1 MSQFDFADLSPDLIL
16 DALESH
22 GVRVDSGLLPLNSY
36 ENRVYQFLDEDRKRW
51 VVKFYRPQRWSD
63 AQIRE
68 EHDFAFELVDEE
80 IPVVAPVRLE
90 GRSLQHHDGY
100 RFALY
105 ESRGGRAVELADL
118 DQLERLGHFLG
129 RIHALGA
136 ARGYEHR
143 PAIGVERMLLEPRQ
157 VLMETELLPD
167 YLRPAFEAILSPLCE
182 AVALAWE
189 KHAQVPFIRLH
200 GDCHA
205 GNLFNGPDGIFF
217 VDLDDSL
224 MGPAMQDLWMLL
236 SGSRSEQEDQ
246 LCVLAEA
253 YEEFMPLDKRQLHL
267 VEPLRAMRIIHHM
280 AWLARRWSDP
290 AFPQSFP
297 WFSSGKYWENQILS
311 LKECLAAL
319 DEPPLRLLTGL

>member
-1 MSQFDFADLSPDLIL
+1 MSQFDFADLSPELIL
-16 DALESH
+16 DALESRDI
-22 GVRVDSGLLPLNSY
+22 RVDSGLLPLNSY

-51 VVKFYRPQRWSD
+51 VAKFYRPQRWSD
-63 AQIRE
+63 EQIQE
-68 EHDFAFELVDEE
+68 EHDFAFELVSEE
-80 IPVVAPVRLE
+80 IPVVAPVMLD
-90 GRSLQHHDGY
+90 GQSLHHHGGY

-105 ESRGGRAVELADL
+105 ESRGGRAVELADM

-129 RIHALGA
+129 RIHAMGA
-136 ARGYEHR
+136 ARDYQHR
-143 PAIGVERMLLEPRQ
+143 PAISAERMLLEPQ
-157 VLMETELLPD
+157 QILSDTQLLPH
-167 YLRPAFEAILSPLCE
+167 YLRPAFDAILSPLIE
-182 AVALAWE
+182 AVAKAWDR
-189 KHAQVPFIRLH
+189 HGQVPFIRLH
-200 GDCHA
+200 GDCHV

-236 SGSRSEQEDQ
+236 SGSRAEQEDQ

-297 WFSSGKYWENQILS
+297 WFSTDKYWENQILS
-311 LKECLAAL
+311 LKECLAGL
-319 DEPPLRLLTGL
+319 NEPPLRLLTGF